1 MRSSASALLLGQVVS
16 AQTYDRVR
24 SDVVAANSSSRSRH
38 RSADFTE
45 LPGVPISETVFMST
59 NSAQAC
65 EWGYGGD
72 NWTGCQEPA
81 AANRRQRRAFLLLPM
96 RVPGSLMVHPG
107 DGHSNKSRLMPP
119 TPPELARLAE
129 QSRITPAVAL
139 PKIDE
144 KAIPRSLRRR
154 LAAEV
159 REALVAR
166 HKAGESIKAL
176 SREFGISES
185 GLRDLLTAE
194 EMLYRKQPITPEDID
209 LAVQLY
215 ASGLTV
221 KQVVKRLSYPI
232 GTIRR
237 VLRERGVTMRSHST
251 RQTKGTR

>member
-1 MRSSASALLLGQVVS
+1 
-16 AQTYDRVR
+16 
-24 SDVVAANSSSRSRH
+24 
-38 RSADFTE
+38 
-45 LPGVPISETVFMST
+45 
-59 NSAQAC
+59 
-65 EWGYGGD
+65 
-72 NWTGCQEPA
+72 
-81 AANRRQRRAFLLLPM
+81 
-96 RVPGSLMVHPG
+96 
-107 DGHSNKSRLMPP
+107 MPP